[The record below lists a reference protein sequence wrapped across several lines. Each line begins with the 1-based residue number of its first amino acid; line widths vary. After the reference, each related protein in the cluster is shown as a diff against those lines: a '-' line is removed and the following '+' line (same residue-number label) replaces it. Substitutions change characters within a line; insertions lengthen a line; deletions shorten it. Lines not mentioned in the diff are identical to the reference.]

1 MNMFGAELDNQLV
14 LAFRESPAEQATA
27 AENRRILMDALE
39 ALAAG
44 DADAFWSIFSPDV
57 VFHEAACLPYGGEHH
72 GLAATQQAF
81 GRMTQLFSQIRA
93 EVEAVSAARDIAL
106 LYQTITFR
114 VRATGATGS
123 LPVTEMYRFRDGKV
137 VEWRALYFDADM
149 VAGALAGRA

>member
-1 MNMFGAELDNQLV
+1 MNMFGAELDNELV

-44 DADAFWSIFSPDV
+44 DADAFWSIFSSDV
-57 VFHEAACLPYGGEHH
+57 VFHEAACLPYGGEHR

-81 GRMTQLFSQIRA
+81 GQMTQLYSQMHAVI
-93 EVEAVSAARDIAL
+93 EAVSAARDIAL
-106 LYQTITFR
+106 LYQTISFR

-123 LPVTEMYRFRDGKV
+123 LPVTEMYRFRDGKI